1 MKTLLL
7 TVLLALSM
15 HAEEF
20 NFSAIKKLAKDY
32 PVTEKECQIERESDL
47 EKIVG
52 RYLKHTT
59 PSFPEDGVVRYD
71 YTVTSKYPYDD
82 VEFKYKVK
90 QFMFKDSDTCNRFM
104 DEFDAKTDYTAYNE
118 CKAKAHAEY
127 RAIRDKYVNKEL
139 EKAGLA
145 ELKHGRSDS
154 EIRQIIEISRK
165 ALQEPS
171 VQKAVQKAYYTYLR
185 KMYGCGWLI
194 KYD

>member
-7 TVLLALSM
+7 TVLLAFSL

-20 NFSAIKKLAKDY
+20 NFFTVEKLAKDY
-32 PVTEKECQIERESDL
+32 PVTEKQCKIEHKSNLKRM
-47 EKIVG
+47 VG
-52 RYLKHTT
+52 RYLRHTT
-59 PSFPEDGVVRYD
+59 PSFPEEGVVKYD
-71 YTVTSKYPYDD
+71 YTVTSKYPNNNA
-82 VEFKYKVK
+82 EFKNRII
-90 QFMFKDSDTCNRFM
+90 QFMFRDSETCNRFM
-104 DEFDAKTDYTAYNE
+104 DEFDAKTDLTAYNE
-118 CKAKAHAEY
+118 CKTKAHAEY

-165 ALQEPS
+165 AEQEPF
-171 VQKAVQKAYYTYLR
+171 VQKVYNTYLR
-185 KMYGCGWLI
+185 KMKECERLI